1 MALRRSGFFQQIALR
16 FLCAARNSGQL
27 SVEQHKEPL
36 MGAKT
41 WMLVYCN
48 ESVSEALRTNPEL
61 DRVATVEFVKKLF
74 PSETLKPLSDVDL
87 SYTCP
92 PDDELIVGCFSGLNI
107 IAAKEFAID
116 YPSKLSAQF
125 LDPALGNTLYL
136 HAMHSTVDWFAY
148 AIWRDGKLQRSLS
161 LSPDSGVLEDI
172 GTKLTFE
179 EPYWNGQRPAIDPE
193 EDDSAY
199 PFVFHPLEL
208 AESAL
213 LEFFGYQLEG
223 VIDSSQIEPER
234 IPLMRFKRSRPWW
247 KLW

>member
-1 MALRRSGFFQQIALR
+1 
-16 FLCAARNSGQL
+16 
-27 SVEQHKEPL
+27 

-74 PSETLKPLSDVDL
+74 PSETLKPLADVDL

-179 EPYWNGQRPAIDPE
+179 EPYWNGQHPAIDPE